1 MSKIPDDQNFNDEE
15 ENFAK
20 LFKKELEKEETLEKG
35 TIKEGLI
42 VSINEND
49 GYAMVSVGGKT
60 EGRLDLSEIT
70 DEKGQLLYQ
79 KNDPIIVHV
88 SEKGEHPSVSYK
100 KAISQQ
106 KIQAKIEELGEN
118 YENTIIEG
126 KIVKI
131 VGKNKGGYIVES
143 QGVEYF
149 LSRSHSSLKNDANH
163 IGKRIKACI
172 IRVDKE
178 NHSINISRKRFFEVN
193 DKRQLEVSKEL
204 LEATEP
210 VLGVVRQITPFGIF
224 VEAKGIE
231 GLVHYSEISHKG
243 PVNPEKYYKEGDEV
257 YVKAI
262 AYDAEKRRLSLSIK
276 ATIEDPWEEIQD
288 KLKPGYAIK
297 VVVSNIEHY
306 GVFVDIGN
314 DIEGFLHVSEISW
327 DKNVSHPSNYLSVGQ
342 EIDVKI
348 IDIDPKNRR
357 LRVSLKQLT
366 NKPFDVF
373 ESKHQVGD
381 IVEGKVATLTD
392 FGAFLNLGGV
402 DGLLHNHDAFWDKDK
417 KCKDH
422 YKIGDV
428 IKVKILKINKKDK
441 KISLSAKHLVTSPT
455 EEFAQ
460 KHKTDS
466 VIQGKV
472 VSIKDFGVFIN
483 ADGIDVLIKNED
495 LNPLKKDEIKIG
507 QEITCVVV
515 AIEKSN
521 NKVRASVHRLE
532 RKKEKEE
539 LQAFNTSDDKMTLG
553 DILKE
558 KL

>member
-1 MSKIPDDQNFNDEE
+1 MSKIADDQNFNDEE

-60 EGRLDLSEIT
+60 EGRLALSEIT

-118 YENTIIEG
+118 YENAIIEG
-126 KIVKI
+126 KI

-204 LEATEP
+204 LEATDP

-243 PVNPEKYYKEGDEV
+243 SVNPEKYYKEGDEV

-262 AYDAEKRRLSLSIK
+262 AYDEEKRRLSLSIK

-288 KLKPGYAIK
+288 KLRPGYAIK

-327 DKNVSHPSNYLSVGQ
+327 DKNVSHPSHYLSVGQ

-366 NKPFDVF
+366 NRPFDVF

-422 YKIGDV
+422 YKIGDT

-472 VSIKDFGVFIN
+472 VSIKDFGVFIH

-495 LNPLKKDEIKIG
+495 LSPLKKDEIKIG

>member
-1 MSKIPDDQNFNDEE
+1 MSKIADDQYFNDEE
-15 ENFAK
+15 EDFAK
-20 LFKKELEKEETLEKG
+20 LLEKEETLEKG

-60 EGRLDLSEIT
+60 EGRLALSEIT
-70 DEKGQLLYQ
+70 DEKGQLMYQ
-79 KNDPIIVHV
+79 KNDPIVVHV

-118 YENTIIEG
+118 YENAIVEG
-126 KIVKI
+126 KI

-193 DKRQLEVSKEL
+193 DKRQLEISKEL
-204 LEATEP
+204 LEAKEP

-243 PVNPEKYYKEGDEV
+243 PVNPEKYYKEDDEV

-262 AYDAEKRRLSLSIK
+262 AYDEEKRRLSLSIK

-327 DKNVSHPSNYLSVGQ
+327 DKNVSHPSHYLSVGQ

-366 NKPFDVF
+366 NRPFDVF

-472 VSIKDFGVFIN
+472 VSIKDFGVFIH

-539 LQAFNTSDDKMTLG
+539 LQAFNTSDDTITLG

>member
-15 ENFAK
+15 ENFA
-20 LFKKELEKEETLEKG
+20 ELLKKEETLEKG

-60 EGRLDLSEIT
+60 EGRLALSEIT

-118 YENTIIEG
+118 YENAIIEG
-126 KIVKI
+126 KI

-149 LSRSHSSLKNDANH
+149 LSRSHSSLKNDANY

-224 VEAKGIE
+224 VEVKGVE

-257 YVKAI
+257 HVKAI
-262 AYDAEKRRLSLSIK
+262 AYDEEKRRLSLSIK

-297 VVVSNIEHY
+297 VVVSNIEKY

-327 DKNVSHPSNYLSVGQ
+327 DKNVSHPDNYLSVGQ

-381 IVEGKVATLTD
+381 VLEGKVATLTD

>member
-1 MSKIPDDQNFNDEE
+1 MSKIADDQNFNDEE

-60 EGRLDLSEIT
+60 EGRLALSEIT

-118 YENTIIEG
+118 YENAIIEG
-126 KIVKI
+126 KI

-204 LEATEP
+204 LEAKEP

-243 PVNPEKYYKEGDEV
+243 PVNPEKYYKKGDEV

-327 DKNVSHPSNYLSVGQ
+327 DKNVSHPSHYLSVGQ

-366 NKPFDVF
+366 NRPFDVF

-381 IVEGKVATLTD
+381 VLEGKVATLTD

>member
-15 ENFAK
+15 ENFA
-20 LFKKELEKEETLEKG
+20 ELLKKEETLEKG

-60 EGRLDLSEIT
+60 EGRLTLSEIT

-118 YENTIIEG
+118 YENAIIEG
-126 KIVKI
+126 KI

-204 LEATEP
+204 LGATEP

-224 VEAKGIE
+224 VEVKGVE

-243 PVNPEKYYKEGDEV
+243 PVNPEKYYKEGDKV
-257 YVKAI
+257 HVKAI
-262 AYDAEKRRLSLSIK
+262 AYDEEKRRLSLSIK

-297 VVVSNIEHY
+297 VVVSNIEKY

-327 DKNVSHPSNYLSVGQ
+327 DKNVSHPDDYLSVGQ

-366 NKPFDVF
+366 NRPFDVF

-381 IVEGKVATLTD
+381 VLEGKVATLTD

-472 VSIKDFGVFIN
+472 VSIKDFGIFIN

-495 LNPLKKDEIKIG
+495 LSPLKKDEIKIG

>member
-1 MSKIPDDQNFNDEE
+1 M
-15 ENFAK
+15 
-20 LFKKELEKEETLEKG
+20 
-35 TIKEGLI
+35 
-42 VSINEND
+42 
-49 GYAMVSVGGKT
+49 
-60 EGRLDLSEIT
+60 
-70 DEKGQLLYQ
+70 
-79 KNDPIIVHV
+79 
-88 SEKGEHPSVSYK
+88 
-100 KAISQQ
+100 
-106 KIQAKIEELGEN
+106 
-118 YENTIIEG
+118 
-126 KIVKI
+126 
-131 VGKNKGGYIVES
+131 
-143 QGVEYF
+143 
-149 LSRSHSSLKNDANH
+149 
-163 IGKRIKACI
+163 
-172 IRVDKE
+172 DKE

-193 DKRQLEVSKEL
+193 DKRQLEISKEL

-224 VEAKGIE
+224 VEVKGIE

-262 AYDAEKRRLSLSIK
+262 AYDEEKRRLSLSIK

-327 DKNVSHPSNYLSVGQ
+327 DKNVSHPSHYLSVGQ

-366 NKPFDVF
+366 NRPFDVF

-472 VSIKDFGVFIN
+472 VSIKDFGVFIH

-495 LNPLKKDEIKIG
+495 LNPLKKDEIKMG

>member
-1 MSKIPDDQNFNDEE
+1 MIKIADDQYFNDEE
-15 ENFAK
+15 EDFAK
-20 LFKKELEKEETLEKG
+20 LLEKEETLEKG

-60 EGRLDLSEIT
+60 EGRLALNEIT
-70 DEKGQLLYQ
+70 DEKGQLMYQ
-79 KNDPIIVHV
+79 KNDPIVVHV

-118 YENTIIEG
+118 YENAIIEG
-126 KIVKI
+126 KIV
-131 VGKNKGGYIVES
+131 GKNNKGGYIVES

-193 DKRQLEVSKEL
+193 DKRQLEISKEL

-210 VLGVVRQITPFGIF
+210 VLGVVRQITPFGVF

-262 AYDAEKRRLSLSIK
+262 AYDEEKRRLSLSIK

-327 DKNVSHPSNYLSVGQ
+327 DKNVSHPSHYLSVGQ

-348 IDIDPKNRR
+348 IDIDPKSRR

-366 NKPFDVF
+366 NRPFDVF

-422 YKIGDV
+422 YKIGDA

-472 VSIKDFGVFIN
+472 VSIKDFGVFIH

>member
-1 MSKIPDDQNFNDEE
+1 MSKIADDQNFNDEE

-20 LFKKELEKEETLEKG
+20 LFKKQLEKEETLEKG

-60 EGRLDLSEIT
+60 EGRLALSEIT

-118 YENTIIEG
+118 YENAIIEG
-126 KIVKI
+126 KI

-210 VLGVVRQITPFGIF
+210 VLGVVHQITPFGIF

-243 PVNPEKYYKEGDEV
+243 PVNPEKYYKKGDEV

-327 DKNVSHPSNYLSVGQ
+327 DKNVSHPNNYLSVGQ

-366 NKPFDVF
+366 NRPFDVF

>member
-1 MSKIPDDQNFNDEE
+1 MSKIADDQYFNDEE
-15 ENFAK
+15 EDFAK
-20 LFKKELEKEETLEKG
+20 LLEKEETLEKG

-60 EGRLDLSEIT
+60 EGRLALNEIT
-70 DEKGQLLYQ
+70 DEKGQLMYQ
-79 KNDPIIVHV
+79 KNDPIVVHV

-118 YENTIIEG
+118 YENAIIEG
-126 KIVKI
+126 KI

-193 DKRQLEVSKEL
+193 DKRQLEISKEL

-224 VEAKGIE
+224 VEVKGIE

-257 YVKAI
+257 HVKAI
-262 AYDAEKRRLSLSIK
+262 AYDEEKRRLSLSIK

-327 DKNVSHPSNYLSVGQ
+327 DKNVSRPSHYLSVGQ

-366 NKPFDVF
+366 NRPFDVF

-428 IKVKILKINKKDK
+428 IKVKILKINKKDR

-472 VSIKDFGVFIN
+472 VSIKDFGVFIH

-495 LNPLKKDEIKIG
+495 LSPLKKDEIKMG

>member
-15 ENFAK
+15 ENFA
-20 LFKKELEKEETLEKG
+20 ELLKKEETLEKG

-49 GYAMVSVGGKT
+49 GYAMVSVGSKT
-60 EGRLDLSEIT
+60 EGRLALSEIT

-88 SEKGEHPSVSYK
+88 SEKGEHPNISYK

-118 YENTIIEG
+118 YENAIIEG
-126 KIVKI
+126 KI

-193 DKRQLEVSKEL
+193 DKRQLEVSKGL

-224 VEAKGIE
+224 VEVKGVE

-257 YVKAI
+257 HVKAI
-262 AYDAEKRRLSLSIK
+262 AYDEEKRRLSLSIK

-297 VVVSNIEHY
+297 VVVSNIEKY

-327 DKNVSHPSNYLSVGQ
+327 DKNVSHPDNYLSVGQ

-366 NKPFDVF
+366 NRPFDVF

>member
-35 TIKEGLI
+35 TIKGGLI

-60 EGRLDLSEIT
+60 EGRLALSEIT

-118 YENTIIEG
+118 YENAIIEG
-126 KIVKI
+126 KI

-149 LSRSHSSLKNDANH
+149 LSRSHSSLKNDTNH

-224 VEAKGIE
+224 VEVKGVE

-257 YVKAI
+257 HVKAI
-262 AYDAEKRRLSLSIK
+262 AYDEEKRRLSLSIK

-297 VVVSNIEHY
+297 VVVSNIENY
-306 GVFVDIGN
+306 GAFVDIGN

-327 DKNVSHPSNYLSVGQ
+327 DKNVSHPSKYLSVGQ

-366 NKPFDVF
+366 NRPFDVF

>member
-1 MSKIPDDQNFNDEE
+1 
-15 ENFAK
+15 
-20 LFKKELEKEETLEKG
+20 
-35 TIKEGLI
+35 
-42 VSINEND
+42 
-49 GYAMVSVGGKT
+49 
-60 EGRLDLSEIT
+60 
-70 DEKGQLLYQ
+70 
-79 KNDPIIVHV
+79 
-88 SEKGEHPSVSYK
+88 
-100 KAISQQ
+100 
-106 KIQAKIEELGEN
+106 
-118 YENTIIEG
+118 
-126 KIVKI
+126 
-131 VGKNKGGYIVES
+131 
-143 QGVEYF
+143 
-149 LSRSHSSLKNDANH
+149 
-163 IGKRIKACI
+163 
-172 IRVDKE
+172 
-178 NHSINISRKRFFEVN
+178 
-193 DKRQLEVSKEL
+193 
-204 LEATEP
+204 
-210 VLGVVRQITPFGIF
+210 
-224 VEAKGIE
+224 
-231 GLVHYSEISHKG
+231 
-243 PVNPEKYYKEGDEV
+243 
-257 YVKAI
+257 
-262 AYDAEKRRLSLSIK
+262 
-276 ATIEDPWEEIQD
+276 
-288 KLKPGYAIK
+288 
-297 VVVSNIEHY
+297 VVSNIEHY

-327 DKNVSHPSNYLSVGQ
+327 DKNVSHPSHYLSVGQ

-366 NKPFDVF
+366 NRPFDVF

-472 VSIKDFGVFIN
+472 VSIKDFGVFIH

-495 LNPLKKDEIKIG
+495 LSPLKKDEIKMG
-507 QEITCVVV
+507 QEIACVVV

-532 RKKEKEE
+532 RKKEEEE

>member
-15 ENFAK
+15 ENFA
-20 LFKKELEKEETLEKG
+20 ELLKKEETLEKG

-60 EGRLDLSEIT
+60 EGRLALSEIT

-118 YENTIIEG
+118 YENAIIEG
-126 KIVKI
+126 KI
-131 VGKNKGGYIVES
+131 VGKNKGGYIVKS

-149 LSRSHSSLKNDANH
+149 LSRSHSSLKNDTNH

-224 VEAKGIE
+224 VEVKGVE

-243 PVNPEKYYKEGDEV
+243 PVNPEKYYKESDEV
-257 YVKAI
+257 CVKAI

-327 DKNVSHPSNYLSVGQ
+327 DKNVSHPSKYLSVGQ

-366 NKPFDVF
+366 NRPFDIF

-381 IVEGKVATLTD
+381 VLEGKVATLTD

>member
-15 ENFAK
+15 ENFA
-20 LFKKELEKEETLEKG
+20 ELLKKEETLEKG

-60 EGRLDLSEIT
+60 EGRLALSEIT

-118 YENTIIEG
+118 YENAIIEG
-126 KIVKI
+126 KI

-204 LEATEP
+204 LEAAEP

-224 VEAKGIE
+224 VEVKGVE

-243 PVNPEKYYKEGDEV
+243 PVNPEKYYKEGDKV
-257 YVKAI
+257 CVKAI
-262 AYDAEKRRLSLSIK
+262 AYDEEKRRLSLSIK
-276 ATIEDPWEEIQD
+276 ATIEDPWEEVQD

-297 VVVSNIEHY
+297 VVVSNIENY
-306 GVFVDIGN
+306 GAFVDIGN

-327 DKNVSHPSNYLSVGQ
+327 DKNVSHPSKYLSVGQ

-366 NKPFDVF
+366 NRPFDVF

-381 IVEGKVATLTD
+381 ILEGKVATLTD

-441 KISLSAKHLVTSPT
+441 KISLSAKHLVTSPI

-495 LNPLKKDEIKIG
+495 LSPLKKDEIKIG

>member
-15 ENFAK
+15 ENFA
-20 LFKKELEKEETLEKG
+20 ELLKKEETLEKG

-60 EGRLDLSEIT
+60 EGRLALSEIT

-118 YENTIIEG
+118 YENAIIEG
-126 KIVKI
+126 KI

-224 VEAKGIE
+224 VEVKGVE

-257 YVKAI
+257 HVKAI
-262 AYDAEKRRLSLSIK
+262 AYDEEKRRLSLSIK

-297 VVVSNIEHY
+297 VVVSNIENY
-306 GVFVDIGN
+306 GAFVDIGN

-327 DKNVSHPSNYLSVGQ
+327 DKNVSHPDNYLSVGQ

-366 NKPFDVF
+366 NRPFDVF

-381 IVEGKVATLTD
+381 ILEGKVATLTD

-495 LNPLKKDEIKIG
+495 LSPLKKDEIKIG

>member
-1 MSKIPDDQNFNDEE
+1 MSKIADDQNFNDEE
-15 ENFAK
+15 ENFA
-20 LFKKELEKEETLEKG
+20 ELLKKEETLEKG

-60 EGRLDLSEIT
+60 EGRLALSEIT

-118 YENTIIEG
+118 YENAIIEG
-126 KIVKI
+126 KI

-224 VEAKGIE
+224 VEVKGVE

-257 YVKAI
+257 HVKAI
-262 AYDAEKRRLSLSIK
+262 AYDEEKRRLSLSIK

-297 VVVSNIEHY
+297 VVVSNIEKY

-327 DKNVSHPSNYLSVGQ
+327 DKNVSHLDNYLSVGQ

-366 NKPFDVF
+366 NRPFDVF

-381 IVEGKVATLTD
+381 VLEGKVATLTD

-402 DGLLHNHDAFWDKDK
+402 DGLLHNRDAFWDKDK

-495 LNPLKKDEIKIG
+495 LSPLKKDEIKIG
-507 QEITCVVV
+507 QEVTCVVV

>member
-15 ENFAK
+15 ENFA
-20 LFKKELEKEETLEKG
+20 ELLKKEETLEKG

-60 EGRLDLSEIT
+60 EGRLALSEIT
-70 DEKGQLLYQ
+70 DEKGQLMYQ

-88 SEKGEHPSVSYK
+88 SEKGEHPNVSYK

-118 YENTIIEG
+118 YENAIIEG
-126 KIVKI
+126 KIVS
-131 VGKNKGGYIVES
+131 KNKGGYIVES

-149 LSRSHSSLKNDANH
+149 LSRSRSSLKNDANH

-172 IRVDKE
+172 IHVDKE

-193 DKRQLEVSKEL
+193 DKRQLEISKEL

-210 VLGVVRQITPFGIF
+210 ALGVVRQITPFGIF
-224 VEAKGIE
+224 VEVKGVE

-243 PVNPEKYYKEGDEV
+243 PVNPEKYYKAGDEV
-257 YVKAI
+257 CVKAI
-262 AYDAEKRRLSLSIK
+262 AYDEEKRRLSLSIK

-297 VVVSNIEHY
+297 VVVSNIENY
-306 GVFVDIGN
+306 GAFVDIGN

-366 NKPFDVF
+366 NRPFDVF

-381 IVEGKVATLTD
+381 VLEGKVATLTD

-428 IKVKILKINKKDK
+428 IKVKILKINKKDR

>member
-1 MSKIPDDQNFNDEE
+1 MSKIADDQYFNDEE
-15 ENFAK
+15 EDFAK
-20 LFKKELEKEETLEKG
+20 LLEKEETLEKG

-60 EGRLDLSEIT
+60 EGRLALNEIT
-70 DEKGQLLYQ
+70 DEKGQLMYQ
-79 KNDPIIVHV
+79 KNDPIVVHV

-118 YENTIIEG
+118 YENAIIKG
-126 KIVKI
+126 KI

-224 VEAKGIE
+224 VEVKGIE

-243 PVNPEKYYKEGDEV
+243 PANPEKYYKEGDEV

-262 AYDAEKRRLSLSIK
+262 AYDEEKRRLSLSIK

-327 DKNVSHPSNYLSVGQ
+327 DKNVSHPSHYLSVGQ

-348 IDIDPKNRR
+348 IDIDPKNRH

-366 NKPFDVF
+366 NRPFDVF

-472 VSIKDFGVFIN
+472 VSIKDFGVFIH

-495 LNPLKKDEIKIG
+495 LSPLKKDEIKIG

>member
-1 MSKIPDDQNFNDEE
+1 MSKIADDQNFNDEE
-15 ENFAK
+15 ENFA
-20 LFKKELEKEETLEKG
+20 ELLKKEETLEKG

-60 EGRLDLSEIT
+60 EGRLALSEIT

-118 YENTIIEG
+118 YENAIIEG
-126 KIVKI
+126 KI
-131 VGKNKGGYIVES
+131 VGKNKGGYIVVS

-224 VEAKGIE
+224 VEVKGVE
-231 GLVHYSEISHKG
+231 GLVHYSEISHRG

-257 YVKAI
+257 HVKAI
-262 AYDAEKRRLSLSIK
+262 AYDEEKRRLSLSIK

-297 VVVSNIEHY
+297 VVVSNIENY
-306 GVFVDIGN
+306 GAFVDIGN

-327 DKNVSHPSNYLSVGQ
+327 DKNVNHPSKYLSVGQ

-366 NKPFDVF
+366 NRPFDVF

-381 IVEGKVATLTD
+381 VLEGKVATLTD

-441 KISLSAKHLVTSPT
+441 KISLSTKHLVTSPT

-532 RKKEKEE
+532 HKKEKEE

>member
-1 MSKIPDDQNFNDEE
+1 MSKIADDQNFNDEE

-42 VSINEND
+42 VSINESD

-60 EGRLDLSEIT
+60 EGRLALNEIT

-79 KNDPIIVHV
+79 KNDPIVVHV

-118 YENTIIEG
+118 YENAIIEG
-126 KIVKI
+126 KI

-193 DKRQLEVSKEL
+193 DKRQLEISKEL

-224 VEAKGIE
+224 VEVKGIE

-243 PVNPEKYYKEGDEV
+243 PVNPEKYYKESDEV

-262 AYDAEKRRLSLSIK
+262 AYDEEKRRLSLSIK

-327 DKNVSHPSNYLSVGQ
+327 DKNVSHPSHYLSVGQ

-366 NKPFDVF
+366 NRPFDVF

-381 IVEGKVATLTD
+381 IIEGKVATLTD

-428 IKVKILKINKKDK
+428 IKVKILKINKKDR

-472 VSIKDFGVFIN
+472 VSIKDFGVFIH

>member
-15 ENFAK
+15 ENFA
-20 LFKKELEKEETLEKG
+20 ELLKKEETLEKG

-60 EGRLDLSEIT
+60 EGRLALSEIT

-118 YENTIIEG
+118 YENAIIEG
-126 KIVKI
+126 KI

-224 VEAKGIE
+224 VEVKGIE

-243 PVNPEKYYKEGDEV
+243 PVNPKKYYKEGDEV

-327 DKNVSHPSNYLSVGQ
+327 DKNVSHPSHYLSVGQ

-348 IDIDPKNRR
+348 IDIDPKNRC

-366 NKPFDVF
+366 NRPFDVF

-381 IVEGKVATLTD
+381 IAEGKVATLTD

-455 EEFAQ
+455 KEFAQ

-495 LNPLKKDEIKIG
+495 LSPLKKDEIKIG

-558 KL
+558 KF

>member
-15 ENFAK
+15 ENFA
-20 LFKKELEKEETLEKG
+20 ELLKKEETLEKG

-60 EGRLDLSEIT
+60 EGHLALSEIT

-118 YENTIIEG
+118 YENAIIEG
-126 KIVKI
+126 KI
-131 VGKNKGGYIVES
+131 VGKNKGGYIMES

-149 LSRSHSSLKNDANH
+149 LSRSHSSLKNDTNH

-193 DKRQLEVSKEL
+193 DKRQLEISKEL

-224 VEAKGIE
+224 VEVKGVE

-257 YVKAI
+257 HVKAI
-262 AYDAEKRRLSLSIK
+262 AYDEEKRRLSLSIK

-297 VVVSNIEHY
+297 VVVSNIEKY

-327 DKNVSHPSNYLSVGQ
+327 DKNVSHPDNYLSVGQ

-366 NKPFDVF
+366 NRPFDVF

-381 IVEGKVATLTD
+381 VLEGKVATLTD

>member
-1 MSKIPDDQNFNDEE
+1 MSKIADDQNFNDEE
-15 ENFAK
+15 EDFAK
-20 LFKKELEKEETLEKG
+20 LLEKEETLEKG

-60 EGRLDLSEIT
+60 EGRLALSEIT

-118 YENTIIEG
+118 YENAIIEG
-126 KIVKI
+126 KI

-224 VEAKGIE
+224 VEVKGVE

-257 YVKAI
+257 HVKAI
-262 AYDAEKRRLSLSIK
+262 AYDEEKRRLSLSIK

-297 VVVSNIEHY
+297 VVVSNIEKY

-327 DKNVSHPSNYLSVGQ
+327 DKNVSHPDNYLSVGQ

-366 NKPFDVF
+366 NRPFDVF

-381 IVEGKVATLTD
+381 VLEGKVATLTD

-441 KISLSAKHLVTSPT
+441 KISLSAKHLVISPT

-495 LNPLKKDEIKIG
+495 LSPLKKDEIKIG

>member
-1 MSKIPDDQNFNDEE
+1 MSKIADDQYFNDEE
-15 ENFAK
+15 EDFAK
-20 LFKKELEKEETLEKG
+20 LLEKEETLEKG

-60 EGRLDLSEIT
+60 EGRLALNEIT

-118 YENTIIEG
+118 YENAIIEG
-126 KIVKI
+126 KI

-143 QGVEYF
+143 QGVEFF

-193 DKRQLEVSKEL
+193 DKRQLEISKEL

-224 VEAKGIE
+224 VEVKGVE

-243 PVNPEKYYKEGDEV
+243 PVNPEKYYKEGDKV

-262 AYDAEKRRLSLSIK
+262 AYDEEKRRLSLSIK

-327 DKNVSHPSNYLSVGQ
+327 DKNVSHPSHYLSVGQ

-366 NKPFDVF
+366 NRPFDVF

-472 VSIKDFGVFIN
+472 VSIKDFGVFIH
-483 ADGIDVLIKNED
+483 ADGINVLIKNED
-495 LNPLKKDEIKIG
+495 LSPLKKDEIKIG

>member
-15 ENFAK
+15 ENFA
-20 LFKKELEKEETLEKG
+20 ELLKKEETLEKG

-60 EGRLDLSEIT
+60 EGRLALSEIT

-118 YENTIIEG
+118 YENAIIEG
-126 KIVKI
+126 KI

-204 LEATEP
+204 LEATGP

-224 VEAKGIE
+224 VEVKGVE

-243 PVNPEKYYKEGDEV
+243 PVNPEKYYKESDEV
-257 YVKAI
+257 CVKAI
-262 AYDAEKRRLSLSIK
+262 AYDEEKRRLSLSIK

-297 VVVSNIEHY
+297 VVVSNIENY
-306 GVFVDIGN
+306 GAFVDIGN

-327 DKNVSHPSNYLSVGQ
+327 DKNVSHPSKYLSVGQ

-366 NKPFDVF
+366 NRPFDVF

-381 IVEGKVATLTD
+381 VLEGKVATLTD

>member
-15 ENFAK
+15 ENFA
-20 LFKKELEKEETLEKG
+20 ELLKKEETLEKG

-60 EGRLDLSEIT
+60 EGRLALSEIT

-118 YENTIIEG
+118 YENAIIEG
-126 KIVKI
+126 KI

-163 IGKRIKACI
+163 IGKRIKACV

-224 VEAKGIE
+224 VEVKGVE

-243 PVNPEKYYKEGDEV
+243 PVNPEKYYKESDEV
-257 YVKAI
+257 CVKAI
-262 AYDAEKRRLSLSIK
+262 AYDEEKRRLSLSIK

-297 VVVSNIEHY
+297 VVVSNIENY
-306 GVFVDIGN
+306 GAFVDIGN

-327 DKNVSHPSNYLSVGQ
+327 DKNVSHPSKYLSVGQ

-381 IVEGKVATLTD
+381 VLEGKVATLTD

>member
-1 MSKIPDDQNFNDEE
+1 MSKIADDQNFNDEE
-15 ENFAK
+15 GDFAK
-20 LFKKELEKEETLEKG
+20 LLEKEETLEKG

-60 EGRLDLSEIT
+60 EGRLALSEIT

-79 KNDPIIVHV
+79 KNDPIVVHV

-118 YENTIIEG
+118 YENAIIEG
-126 KIVKI
+126 KI

-149 LSRSHSSLKNDANH
+149 LSRSHSSLKNDTNH

-224 VEAKGIE
+224 VEVKGVE

-243 PVNPEKYYKEGDEV
+243 PVNPEKYYKEGDEAC
-257 YVKAI
+257 VKAI
-262 AYDAEKRRLSLSIK
+262 AYDEEKRRLSLSIK

-297 VVVSNIEHY
+297 VVVSNIEKY

-327 DKNVSHPSNYLSVGQ
+327 DKNVSHPDNYLSVGQ

-366 NKPFDVF
+366 NRPFDVF

-381 IVEGKVATLTD
+381 VLEGKVATLTD

-422 YKIGDV
+422 YKIGDA

-472 VSIKDFGVFIN
+472 VSIKDFGVFIH

>member
-1 MSKIPDDQNFNDEE
+1 MSKIPNDQNFNDEE
-15 ENFAK
+15 ENFA
-20 LFKKELEKEETLEKG
+20 ELLKKEETLEKG

-60 EGRLDLSEIT
+60 EGRLALSEIT

-118 YENTIIEG
+118 YENAIIEG
-126 KIVKI
+126 KI

-178 NHSINISRKRFFEVN
+178 NHSINISISRKRFFEVN
-193 DKRQLEVSKEL
+193 DRRQLEVSKEL

-210 VLGVVRQITPFGIF
+210 VLGVVHQITPFGIF
-224 VEAKGIE
+224 VEVKGVE

-257 YVKAI
+257 HVKAI
-262 AYDAEKRRLSLSIK
+262 AYDEEKRRLSLSIK

-297 VVVSNIEHY
+297 VVVSNIEKY

-327 DKNVSHPSNYLSVGQ
+327 DKNVSHPDNYLSVGQ

-366 NKPFDVF
+366 NRPFDVF

-381 IVEGKVATLTD
+381 VLEGKVATLTD

-483 ADGIDVLIKNED
+483 TDGIDVLIKNED

-532 RKKEKEE
+532 CKKEKEE
-539 LQAFNTSDDKMTLG
+539 LQAFNMSDDKMTLG

>member
-1 MSKIPDDQNFNDEE
+1 MSKIADDQYFNDEE
-15 ENFAK
+15 EDFAK
-20 LFKKELEKEETLEKG
+20 LLEKEETLEKG

-60 EGRLDLSEIT
+60 EGRLALNEIT
-70 DEKGQLLYQ
+70 DEKGQLMYQ
-79 KNDPIIVHV
+79 KNDPIVVHV

-118 YENTIIEG
+118 YENAIENAIIEG
-126 KIVKI
+126 KII
-131 VGKNKGGYIVES
+131 SKNKGGYIVES

-193 DKRQLEVSKEL
+193 DKRQLEISKEL

-224 VEAKGIE
+224 VEVKGIE

-262 AYDAEKRRLSLSIK
+262 AYDEEKRRLSLSIK

-327 DKNVSHPSNYLSVGQ
+327 DKNVSHPSHYLSVGQ

-366 NKPFDVF
+366 NRPFDVF

-472 VSIKDFGVFIN
+472 VSIKDFGVFIH

>member
-15 ENFAK
+15 ENFA
-20 LFKKELEKEETLEKG
+20 ELLKKEETLEKG

-60 EGRLDLSEIT
+60 EGRLALSEIT

-118 YENTIIEG
+118 YENAIIEG
-126 KIVKI
+126 KI

-204 LEATEP
+204 LKATEP

-224 VEAKGIE
+224 VEVKGVE

-243 PVNPEKYYKEGDEV
+243 PVNPEKYYKESDEV
-257 YVKAI
+257 CVKAI
-262 AYDAEKRRLSLSIK
+262 AYDEEKRRLSLSIK

-297 VVVSNIEHY
+297 VVVSNIENY
-306 GVFVDIGN
+306 GAFVDIGN

-327 DKNVSHPSNYLSVGQ
+327 DKNVSHPSKYLSVGQ

-366 NKPFDVF
+366 NRPFDVF

-381 IVEGKVATLTD
+381 VLEGKVATLTD

>member
-1 MSKIPDDQNFNDEE
+1 MSKLADHQYFNDEE
-15 ENFAK
+15 EDFAK
-20 LFKKELEKEETLEKG
+20 LLEKEEEALEKG

-60 EGRLDLSEIT
+60 EGRLALSEIT

-88 SEKGEHPSVSYK
+88 SERGERPSVSYK

-118 YENTIIEG
+118 YENAIIEG
-126 KIVKI
+126 KI

-149 LSRSHSSLKNDANH
+149 LSRSRSSLKNDANH

-172 IRVDKE
+172 IHVDKE

-224 VEAKGIE
+224 VEVKGVE

-243 PVNPEKYYKEGDEV
+243 PVNPEKYYKESDEV

-262 AYDAEKRRLSLSIK
+262 AYDEEKRRLSLSIK

-297 VVVSNIEHY
+297 VVVSNIENY

-366 NKPFDVF
+366 NRPFDVF

-381 IVEGKVATLTD
+381 VLEGKVATLTD

-428 IKVKILKINKKDK
+428 IKVKILKINKKDR

>member
-1 MSKIPDDQNFNDEE
+1 MSKIADDQYFNDEE
-15 ENFAK
+15 EDFAK
-20 LFKKELEKEETLEKG
+20 LLEKEETLEKG

-60 EGRLDLSEIT
+60 EGRLALNEIT
-70 DEKGQLLYQ
+70 DEKGQLMYQ
-79 KNDPIIVHV
+79 KNDPIVVHV

-118 YENTIIEG
+118 YENAIIEG
-126 KIVKI
+126 KI

-224 VEAKGIE
+224 VEVKGIE

-243 PVNPEKYYKEGDEV
+243 LVNPEKYYKEGDEV

-262 AYDAEKRRLSLSIK
+262 AYDEEKRRLSLSIK

-327 DKNVSHPSNYLSVGQ
+327 DKNVSHPSHYLSVGQ

-366 NKPFDVF
+366 NRPFDVF

-472 VSIKDFGVFIN
+472 VSIKDFGVFIH

-495 LNPLKKDEIKIG
+495 LSPLKKDEIKMG

>member
-15 ENFAK
+15 ENFA
-20 LFKKELEKEETLEKG
+20 ELLKKEETLEKG

-49 GYAMVSVGGKT
+49 DYAMVSVGGKT
-60 EGRLDLSEIT
+60 EGRLALSEIT

-88 SEKGEHPSVSYK
+88 SERGEHPSVSYK

-118 YENTIIEG
+118 YENAIIEG
-126 KIVKI
+126 KI

-224 VEAKGIE
+224 VEVKGVE

-257 YVKAI
+257 HVKAI
-262 AYDAEKRRLSLSIK
+262 AYDEEKRRLSLSIK

-297 VVVSNIEHY
+297 VVVSNIEKY

-327 DKNVSHPSNYLSVGQ
+327 DKNVSHPENYLSVGQ

-366 NKPFDVF
+366 NRPFDVF

-381 IVEGKVATLTD
+381 VLEGKVATLTD

>member
-15 ENFAK
+15 ENFAE
-20 LFKKELEKEETLEKG
+20 LLKKEKTLEKG

-49 GYAMVSVGGKT
+49 GYAMVSVGSKT
-60 EGRLDLSEIT
+60 EGRLALSEIT
-70 DEKGQLLYQ
+70 GEKGQLLYQ

-118 YENTIIEG
+118 YENAIIEG
-126 KIVKI
+126 KI

-149 LSRSHSSLKNDANH
+149 LSRSHSSLKNDTNH

-224 VEAKGIE
+224 VEVKGVE

-243 PVNPEKYYKEGDEV
+243 PVNPEKYYKEGDKV

-262 AYDAEKRRLSLSIK
+262 AYDEEKRRLSLSIK

-297 VVVSNIEHY
+297 VVVSNIENY
-306 GVFVDIGN
+306 GAFVDIGN

-327 DKNVSHPSNYLSVGQ
+327 DKNVSHPSKYLSVGQ

-366 NKPFDVF
+366 NRPFDVF

-381 IVEGKVATLTD
+381 VLEGKVATLTD

-495 LNPLKKDEIKIG
+495 LSPLKKDEIKIG

>member
-1 MSKIPDDQNFNDEE
+1 MSKIADDQNFNDEE

-60 EGRLDLSEIT
+60 EGRLALSEIT

-118 YENTIIEG
+118 YENAIIEG
-126 KIVKI
+126 KIVS
-131 VGKNKGGYIVES
+131 KNKGGYIVES

-224 VEAKGIE
+224 VEVKGVE

-243 PVNPEKYYKEGDEV
+243 PVNPEKYYKESDEV
-257 YVKAI
+257 CVKAI
-262 AYDAEKRRLSLSIK
+262 AYDEEKRRLSLSIK

-297 VVVSNIEHY
+297 VVVSNIENY
-306 GVFVDIGN
+306 GAFVDIGN

-327 DKNVSHPSNYLSVGQ
+327 DKNVSHPSKYLSVGQ

-366 NKPFDVF
+366 NRPFDVF

-381 IVEGKVATLTD
+381 VLEGKIATLTD

-428 IKVKILKINKKDK
+428 IKVKVLKINKKDK
-441 KISLSAKHLVTSPT
+441 KISLSTKHLVTSPT

-495 LNPLKKDEIKIG
+495 LSPLKKDEIKIG

-539 LQAFNTSDDKMTLG
+539 LQAFNTSDNKMTLG

>member
-1 MSKIPDDQNFNDEE
+1 MSKIADDQNFNDEE

-60 EGRLDLSEIT
+60 EGRLALNEIT

-118 YENTIIEG
+118 YENAIIEG
-126 KIVKI
+126 KI

-327 DKNVSHPSNYLSVGQ
+327 DKNVSHPNNYLSVGQ

-366 NKPFDVF
+366 NRPFDVF

-381 IVEGKVATLTD
+381 VLEGKVATLTD

-515 AIEKSN
+515 AIEKFN

>member
-15 ENFAK
+15 ENFA
-20 LFKKELEKEETLEKG
+20 ELLKKEETLEKG

-60 EGRLDLSEIT
+60 EGRLALSEIT

-118 YENTIIEG
+118 YENAIIEG
-126 KIVKI
+126 KI

-224 VEAKGIE
+224 VEVKGVE

-257 YVKAI
+257 RVKAI
-262 AYDAEKRRLSLSIK
+262 AYDEEKRRLSLSIK

-297 VVVSNIEHY
+297 VVVSNIENY
-306 GVFVDIGN
+306 GAFVDIGN
-314 DIEGFLHVSEISW
+314 DIEGFLHVSEVSW
-327 DKNVSHPSNYLSVGQ
+327 DKNVSHPSKYLSVGQ

-366 NKPFDVF
+366 NRPFDVF

-381 IVEGKVATLTD
+381 VLEGKVATLTD

-483 ADGIDVLIKNED
+483 ADGIDVLIKDED
-495 LNPLKKDEIKIG
+495 LSPLKKDEIKIG